1 MIEKSLKNRKK
12 RNRTFTNVLRISAL
26 ILSAPLFILI
36 LEIILRGIFA
46 FFGNYSGELTKAA
59 EGGGILRATLSALAI
74 SLASAAFSIP
84 VSLLSAGFLSLDD
97 YKTARAI
104 FRVLLDLSS
113 GIPPV
118 VAGLAVFAAA
128 ARFGLAIGWLAA
140 AAALA
145 ILLIPR
151 LSLSFEKNL
160 RNLDPETKLA
170 AKSLGAGAGRMFFF
184 VTIPSSLKG
193 LIKTAARSTARVF
206 GSAAPVLFLAFVLP
220 TLVYDYSGLK
230 GLTDAAWAGALILS
244 LALFGADLL
253 FEGET
258 REANRVNE

>member
-1 MIEKSLKNRKK
+1 MIEKSLKYRKK
-12 RNRTFTNVLRISAL
+12 RNRTFAGVLRISAL
-26 ILSAPLFILI
+26 ILSAPLFVLI

-59 EGGGILRATLSALAI
+59 EGGGIMRATFLAVAI

-97 YKTARAI
+97 YKTARKI
-104 FRVLLDLSS
+104 FRALLDFLS

-128 ARFGLAIGWLAA
+128 ARFGLEIGNPAA

-145 ILLIPR
+145 VLLIPR
-151 LSLSFEKNL
+151 LTLSFEKNF

-170 AKSLGAGAGRMFFF
+170 AKSLGATAGRLFFF
-184 VTIPSSLKG
+184 VAVPSSQTG
-193 LIKTAARSTARVF
+193 LIKTAARSTARIF

-220 TLVYDYSGLK
+220 TLVYDYSGLT

-244 LALFGADLL
+244 VVLFGADLL
-253 FEGET
+253 FGNDN
-258 REANRVNE
+258 REVNSENE